1 MVIGGGAIGV
11 CCAHYLTQ
19 SGRQVS
25 VIEKGDIGC
34 GASLGNAG
42 LVIPGQSVPLT
53 PPGVITKGLKWM
65 LDPESPF
72 YIKPRFELDF
82 LKWLWKFSCHC
93 TAGRVRKAVPL
104 IRDLQSASME
114 LFKALATI
122 EEIDLGLRQEGIV
135 DV

>member
-1 MVIGGGAIGV
+1 M
-11 CCAHYLTQ
+11 
-19 SGRQVS
+19 
-25 VIEKGDIGC
+25 IEKGDIGC

-65 LDPESPF
+65 LDTESPF

-135 DV
+135 DA